1 MAGGSIAEMAL
12 EGLTMHAIPWL
23 AKKGV
28 EMGSYGASEL
38 MRKKKYAE
46 KSNRLCFIKSNSFY
60 SKTGSDMLNQLST
73 KVRPNIKY
81 KTDRK
86 YIDGGAIDIHKAILK
101 IAPKK
106 GFVLPG
112 HHYTGPGNPINQQL
126 KYDPN
131 TGQILEIYDKPT
143 GKTDAIAMQHDVDY
157 SVCKDDKKCKN
168 KADRKMVKALDNV
181 PYNQRQWGHWLA
193 RNTIDIKQKVGLGNK
208 RKSKNG
214 KRR

>member
-1 MAGGSIAEMAL
+1 
-12 EGLTMHAIPWL
+12 
-23 AKKGV
+23 
-28 EMGSYGASEL
+28 
-38 MRKKKYAE
+38 
-46 KSNRLCFIKSNSFY
+46 
-60 SKTGSDMLNQLST
+60 MLNQLST

-86 YIDGGAIDIHKAILK
+86 DLDGGAIDIHKAILK

-131 TGQILEIYDKPT
+131 TGQIIEIYDKPT
-143 GKTDAIAMQHDVDY
+143 GKKDAIAMQHDVDY